1 MQITSLYAALGALL
15 VLVLASRV
23 MLRRNSRGIGI
34 GEGDDSEL
42 RRRIRVHANA
52 VEYLPL
58 GLILLGLLEWNQ
70 FAPMHLHVLGA
81 GLLGG
86 RLLHAIGL
94 SRSSG
99 RTPERVLGMLLT
111 LLALLGMA
119 LLLLW
124 KQWAANAG

>member
-1 MQITSLYAALGALL
+1 MQITSFYAALGALL

-70 FAPMHLHVLGA
+70 IAPTHLHAFGA